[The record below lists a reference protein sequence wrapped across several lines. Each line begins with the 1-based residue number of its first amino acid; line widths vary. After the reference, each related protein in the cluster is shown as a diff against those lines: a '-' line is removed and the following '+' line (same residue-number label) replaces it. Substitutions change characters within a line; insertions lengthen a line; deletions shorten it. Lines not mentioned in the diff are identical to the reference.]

1 MAATML
7 SMQTSRLA
15 AGAARAAKPAGV
27 TSSSVAAPRAA
38 GVVARAEKQNL
49 WYPGTC
55 EWGCSIASEGWMP
68 EQTSPR
74 TVRGGRVL

>member
-15 AGAARAAKPAGV
+15 AGAARAAKPAAAGV
-27 TSSSVAAPRAA
+27 TSVAPRAA

-49 WYPGTC
+49 WYPGT
-55 EWGCSIASEGWMP
+55 
-68 EQTSPR
+68 
-74 TVRGGRVL
+74 